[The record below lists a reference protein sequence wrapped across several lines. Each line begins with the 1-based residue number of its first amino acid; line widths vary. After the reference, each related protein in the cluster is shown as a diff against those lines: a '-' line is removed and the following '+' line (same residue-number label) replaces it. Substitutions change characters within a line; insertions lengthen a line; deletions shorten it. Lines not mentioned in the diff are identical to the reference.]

1 MQVNINE
8 LHRCTAFLVPHERNI
23 TTLFHHKR
31 NLFYSKNFTSS
42 SLITCFIRFHFMQQ
56 RGSMLMLIYIPR
68 LPPRPKHLRLHI
80 MAKNIDFLVCFSI
93 MVLDIIAGILGIQ
106 AEVAQNKVCPTFL
119 QVSKISLVAI

>member
-1 MQVNINE
+1 MHHAYIYVYI
-8 LHRCTAFLVPHERNI
+8 H
-23 TTLFHHKR
+23 TLILPSF
-31 NLFYSKNFTSS
+31 SKT
-42 SLITCFIRFHFMQQ
+42 
-56 RGSMLMLIYIPR
+56 
-68 LPPRPKHLRLHI
+68 KHLPLHI